1 MKKFLG
7 LLLAAMMLLSMV
19 SVASAEATTITVW
32 CTDGAETQI
41 YTEMWNQF
49 NANNTDIQV
58 NYLFFAQDEL
68 LNKLAT
74 SGDVGDTPDL
84 VVVDGLMI
92 PYFQDLEMIACLD
105 EYITDELKADVLDSV
120 WAENTYDGSIYGVA
134 QFDSGMALWTRKSVL

>member
-68 LNKLAT
+68 LNK
-74 SGDVGDTPDL
+74 
-84 VVVDGLMI
+84 VD
-92 PYFQDLEMIACLD
+92 
-105 EYITDELKADVLDSV
+105 
-120 WAENTYDGSIYGVA
+120 
-134 QFDSGMALWTRKSVL
+134 R